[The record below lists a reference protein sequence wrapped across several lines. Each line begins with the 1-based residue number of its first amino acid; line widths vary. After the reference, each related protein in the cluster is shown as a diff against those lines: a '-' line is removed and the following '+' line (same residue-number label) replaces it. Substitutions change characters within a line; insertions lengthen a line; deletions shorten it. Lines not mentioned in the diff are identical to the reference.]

1 MNSNPGRCQFCGKSI
16 GPNFR
21 YCPQCRNDGLDAV
34 HAITGRTNGWDR
46 KPHAAGA
53 VGGWRGQRRM
63 GGGAAGR
70 DQVKGFGP

>member
-1 MNSNPGRCQFCGKSI
+1 MTSETGRCLFCGRAI

-21 YCPQCRNDGLDAV
+21 YCAQCRNDGLDAV
-34 HAITGRTNGWDR
+34 HAVTCRTNGWDR
-46 KPHAAGA
+46 KPPNGGA
-53 VGGWRGQRRM
+53 VGGWRGQRCM